1 VHLKTAE
8 LTFTHGLQFE
18 AETGSG
24 RQLTYDDDPAA
35 GIGPLESVLSALAA
49 CSAMDVISIALK
61 KRQGIERYQ
70 VHARAEQREEY
81 PKIFTRVD
89 LVHEVVGST
98 VDTAA
103 IKRCIELSA
112 TKYCPVSAMLA
123 SGATEIHHGYR
134 IVRPGQPVEEGVV
147 LVTGPFR
154 STDPIEPPEA

>member
-1 VHLKTAE
+1 MHLKTAE

-24 RQLTYDDDPAA
+24 RRFTYDDDPAA

-61 KRQGIERYQ
+61 KRQGVERYQ

-81 PKIFTRVD
+81 PMIFTRVD

-134 IVRPGQPVEEGVV
+134 IVRPDQPVEEGVV

-154 STDPIEPPEA
+154 STDPVEP

>member
-24 RQLTYDDDPAA
+24 RKFVYDDDPDE
-35 GIGPLESVLSALAA
+35 GIGPLESILSSLAA
-49 CSAMDVISIALK
+49 CTAMDVISIALK
-61 KRQGIERYQ
+61 KRQAVDRYLI
-70 VHARAEQREEY
+70 HARAEQREAY

-89 LVHEVVGST
+89 LVHEVVGSA
-98 VDTAA
+98 VDTDA

-112 TKYCPVSAMLA
+112 TKYCPVSAMLS

-134 IVRPGQPVEEGVV
+134 IVRPDQPVEEGEV
-147 LVTGPFR
+147 LVTGPYR
-154 STDPIEPPEA
+154 PADPIEP

>member
-24 RQLTYDDDPAA
+24 RKFAYDDDPAG
-35 GIGPLESVLSALAA
+35 GIGPLESILSSLAA
-49 CSAMDVISIALK
+49 CTAMDVISIALK
-61 KRQGIERYQ
+61 KRQGVERYL

-89 LVHEVVGST
+89 LIHEVVGSA
-98 VDTAA
+98 VDTDA
-103 IKRCIELSA
+103 IKRCVELSA
-112 TKYCPVSAMLA
+112 TKYCPVSAMLS

-134 IVRPGQPVEEGVV
+134 IVRPDQPVEEGEV

-154 STDPIEPPEA
+154 PADPIEPGR